1 MKLADDDRDRLALH
15 TAFAVHQISRWIA
28 SRSDVPP
35 EIRDRLRG
43 HISAIEG
50 VLVTSGHDWIKD
62 EMEATEAALQ
72 S

>member
-1 MKLADDDRDRLALH
+1 MKLSEDDRDKLALH
-15 TAFAVHQISRWIA
+15 TAFAVHQIARYLGG
-28 SRSDVPP
+28 RSDVPP

-62 EMEATEAALQ
+62 EMEATEASL
-72 S
+72 SG